1 MINEEYLEHHG
12 ILGQKWGVRRY
23 QNADGSL
30 TDAGKKRYEKEQRK
44 AIAKERK
51 EASKNRSMLS
61 DEELN
66 KRVNRLQ
73 KEKQLRELTDQEINR
88 GKRWVNKTAD
98 NVGSQTMQKIL
109 VEGGAA
115 ALGAATGVAVKMFL
129 ESRGIRIKMP
139 N

>member
-88 GKRWVNKTAD
+88 GKIWFNKTAD
-98 NVGSQTMQKIL
+98 NVGNKTMQKIL

>member
-66 KRVNRLQ
+66 QRVNRLQ

-129 ESRGIRIKMP
+129 ESRGIHIKMP